1 MHSHRYRITVEGALG
16 RVGCAAFEEFSI
28 VSNDGHTSLI
38 ADLDQAA
45 LYGALIRIQSLGLEL
60 MELVRMQSEVG

>member
-16 RVGCAAFEEFSI
+16 TVGCEAFAEFSI
-28 VSNDGHTSLI
+28 VSSDGHTSLI

-60 MELVRMQSEVG
+60 MELARMQSQAG